1 MKTGLFWKV
10 CAAGALVVM
19 AAYVGVLLRDGRPVF
34 DKVQAGGGGIDGVI
48 AFTSDAQG
56 TSRLFLVNPSK
67 KTICVYQAGDKSG
80 VMLVCGRGFA
90 KDEELCAF
98 GGGADIPLRE
108 QGYKITEVVKMLND
122 LTARGARP

>member
-67 KTICVYQAGDKSG
+67 KTICVYQAGDKGG
-80 VMLVCGRGFA
+80 VLLVCGRGYA
-90 KDEELCAF
+90 KDEELCAL
-98 GGGADIPLRE
+98 GGGADIPLKE
-108 QGYKITEVVKMLND
+108 QGYKIQEVMQQIKIN
-122 LTARGARP
+122 TPRTP